1 MGQNQ
6 TAIGETVAEQSER
19 DATMRRALVRS
30 VVRDVM
36 SMPLVAAL
44 LFIPAGTWR
53 WPMGWAIVAVYALW
67 EIAQLAI
74 VLPRSPELVAERASG
89 NWGDYRWDMVILSV
103 MGLATIAKYVVAGL
117 DLRYGWTGSLPL
129 AWQIAGLVF
138 AALGYGLTVWAMAS
152 NRFFAKV
159 NRIQRERGH
168 SVVSEGP
175 YRWVRHPGYLGTIAF
190 EVGTPVALSSWWA
203 LIPAGLMLLLTVLRT
218 ALEDRALRQDLP
230 GYEQYA
236 QETRWRLLPG
246 VW

>member
-1 MGQNQ
+1 MSQNER
-6 TAIGETVAEQSER
+6 AIGETVAEQSER
-19 DATMRRALVRS
+19 DATLRRALLRS
-30 VVRDVM
+30 VLRDIM

-53 WPMGWAIVAVYALW
+53 WPMGWAIVAVYAIW

-74 VLPRSPELVAERASG
+74 VLPRSPELVAERVSG
-89 NWGDYRWDMVILSV
+89 KFSDYRWDMVILSV

-117 DLRYGWTGSLPL
+117 DLRYGWTGALPL
-129 AWQIAGLVF
+129 AWQIAALVF
-138 AALGYGLTVWAMAS
+138 ATLGYGLTVWAMAT

-190 EVGTPVALSSWWA
+190 ELGTPVALSSWWA
-203 LIPAGLMLLLTVLRT
+203 LIPAALMLLLTVVRT

-230 GYEQYA
+230 AYQQYA
-236 QETRWRLLPG
+236 QQTRWRLLPG

>member
-19 DATMRRALVRS
+19 DATMRRALLRS
-30 VVRDVM
+30 VLRDIM

-53 WPMGWAIVAVYALW
+53 WPMGWAIVAVYAIW

-74 VLPRSPELVAERASG
+74 VLPRSPELVAERVSG
-89 NWGDYRWDMVILSV
+89 KFSDYRWDMVILSV

-117 DLRYGWTGSLPL
+117 DLRYGWTGALPL
-129 AWQIAGLVF
+129 AWQIAALVF
-138 AALGYGLTVWAMAS
+138 ATLGYGLTVWAMAT

-190 EVGTPVALSSWWA
+190 ELGTPVALSSWWA
-203 LIPAGLMLLLTVLRT
+203 LIPAALMLLLTVVRT

-236 QETRWRLLPG
+236 QQTRWRLLPG

>member
-19 DATMRRALVRS
+19 DATLRRALLRS
-30 VVRDVM
+30 VLRDIM

-53 WPMGWAIVAVYALW
+53 WPMGWAIVAVYAIW

-74 VLPRSPELVAERASG
+74 VLPRSPELVAERVSG
-89 NWGDYRWDMVILSV
+89 KFSDYRWDMVILSV

-117 DLRYGWTGSLPL
+117 DLRYGWTGALPL
-129 AWQIAGLVF
+129 AWQIAALVF
-138 AALGYGLTVWAMAS
+138 ATLGYGLTVWAMAT